1 MSQFALTSLK
11 AVGGSAIFPYLLAK
25 GVQLGLSILALTM
38 ATGYQSQIYVEK
50 VFINDENPPKL
61 FMMNLVSSALQLM
74 FGVILVLLM
83 YMAKTL
89 DLVNPK
95 SILAFA
101 FDLVGTSLLVFLI
114 GTTISEVMYT
124 KKYFAYK
131 DEGLR
136 AIRAYK
142 DMMLYITIIGCCIP
156 FGIFFMGMGAAITA
170 MES

>member
-1 MSQFALTSLK
+1 MSRFAITTLK
-11 AVGGSAIFPYLLAK
+11 AVGGSAIFPYVLAK

-61 FMMNLVSSALQLM
+61 FMMNLVASALQVM
-74 FGVILVLLM
+74 FGVILILLM

-89 DLVNPK
+89 DLINAS
-95 SILAFA
+95 SISAFA
-101 FDLVGTSLLVFLI
+101 LDVFGTSLVIFLI
-114 GTTISEVMYT
+114 GTTIAEVMYT
-124 KKYFAYK
+124 KKYFSYK

-142 DMMLYITIIGCCIP
+142 DMMLYITIIGNCIP
-156 FGIFFMGMGAAITA
+156 FGIFFMGMGSAIRT